1 MTAPGTRAAVERRV
15 ASPAELEVRG
25 LSKRFGGIP
34 VLSDV
39 SLTVGK
45 AEAVALIGANGAG
58 KSTLRSCLR
67 LVEPDAG
74 QVRRLSED
82 VHALKPE
89 RLRRLR
95 ARVGFVFQ
103 RHNLVPRLPVLSNVL
118 HGALGR
124 RAGPRAW
131 FHEIAPRALR
141 EEAMG
146 WLERGYSTSSA
157 A

>member
-74 QVRRLSED
+74 QVRLLSGNLWIRTQKFLQS
-82 VHALKPE
+82 VSKYW
-89 RLRRLR
+89 LRDIEFLEEVVRYVLVR
-95 ARVGFVFQ
+95 FQNGLQNMTGFNSLLMPA
-103 RHNLVPRLPVLSNVL
+103 HSN
-118 HGALGR
+118 
-124 RAGPRAW
+124 
-131 FHEIAPRALR
+131 F
-141 EEAMG
+141 
-146 WLERGYSTSSA
+146 S
-157 A
+157 